1 MARTNADQTK
11 RVYLNLVGGKFAEQV
26 KKDTPN
32 AVERINKNEKVV
44 YEILNDRTSGQIK
57 EMNIEKTDYGKA
69 LIILMDDIG
78 EAYNISIPVDSKF
91 FDSFCSKIGNA
102 DLHKM
107 LELRPYSFEDKG
119 TGKKIM
125 GMNIFQDNKK
135 IDYFFSKESPK
146 GKPFPDKEN
155 LDEEDWKVFKI
166 QERKF
171 YCEFISNLK
180 NNKVQEQNFPADSD
194 MPF

>member
-32 AVERINKNEKVV
+32 AVERVNKNEKVV

-146 GKPFPDKEN
+146 GKPFPDKKN

-171 YCEFISNLK
+171 YCEFISNFK
-180 NNKVQEQNFPADSD
+180 NKPINELSD
-194 MPF
+194 HNSDLPF